1 MGRKN
6 EESEV
11 QSINN
16 SIGTSR
22 LKKENWELYYESLEE
37 DSETDKIQSVYSSG
51 KIEISAYLI
60 FEKHFKKI
68 PNKLIIGGIQ
78 ASKMYEYLIS
88 NHADHIVRHY
98 KIEKTKPWRTN
109 RDIYSMCVFDTE
121 ELIDLNSDTFYY
133 YYADE
138 VLFESSQLIELS
150 KTFQFTEEKKN
161 NIHLLVKK
169 MNHLDFSPYPIK
181 HFDIDIDSQYN
192 DDFYAFNQANL
203 EFLNSDNSGLV
214 LLYGKPG
221 TGKTSYLRYLI
232 DSLDVK
238 ILYIP
243 SGMAQSLAD
252 PVFISML
259 EDNEGS
265 ILIIEDAEE
274 TIMSRDSGG
283 NNLAVSTLLN
293 LTDGLL
299 ADVLN
304 LKIICTFN
312 TDIQNLDI
320 ALLRPGRLRA
330 KYEFKEL
337 SPEKAQVILDKQGLD
352 KKVSGPMTLAQ
363 LYNQEDTEPI
373 FLSTRNA
380 IGF

>member
-1 MGRKN
+1 
-6 EESEV
+6 
-11 QSINN
+11 
-16 SIGTSR
+16 
-22 LKKENWELYYESLEE
+22 
-37 DSETDKIQSVYSSG
+37 
-51 KIEISAYLI
+51 
-60 FEKHFKKI
+60 
-68 PNKLIIGGIQ
+68 
-78 ASKMYEYLIS
+78 
-88 NHADHIVRHY
+88 
-98 KIEKTKPWRTN
+98 
-109 RDIYSMCVFDTE
+109 
-121 ELIDLNSDTFYY
+121 
-133 YYADE
+133 
-138 VLFESSQLIELS
+138 
-150 KTFQFTEEKKN
+150 
-161 NIHLLVKK
+161 
-169 MNHLDFSPYPIK
+169 
-181 HFDIDIDSQYN
+181 
-192 DDFYAFNQANL
+192 
-203 EFLNSDNSGLV
+203 
-214 LLYGKPG
+214 
-221 TGKTSYLRYLI
+221 
-232 DSLDVK
+232 
-238 ILYIP
+238 
-243 SGMAQSLAD
+243 MAQSLAD